1 MLENKSVL
9 ITGGSRGIGAEI
21 VRRAMEYGAHV
32 AFTYR
37 GRVQAAES
45 LSQELTATYPGQ
57 QCVARQCDVADTA
70 AMDALA
76 QDILREFGRLD
87 VLVNNA
93 GITQD
98 SVLARMTRDQWDE
111 VIHTNLSS
119 MFAATKPFVL
129 QMVKQGG
136 GSIVNLTSVVAI
148 YGFRGQTNYAAAKG
162 GIIGFTKALS
172 AEVAARNV
180 RVNAV
185 APGFIGT
192 DMSAVIDE
200 ATADYLKSRIAMGR
214 MGRADEVASLVCFL
228 GSDLASY
235 ITGQVIQVD
244 GGLHL

>member
-37 GRVQAAES
+37 GSAERS
-45 LSQELTATYPGQ
+45 DLLSQELAATYPGQ
-57 QCVARQCDVADTA
+57 MCVARQCDAADVG

-76 QDILREFGRLD
+76 QDIIREFGRVD

-93 GITQD
+93 GITDD
-98 SVLARMTRDQWDE
+98 SVLARMAPEQWDK
-111 VIHTNLSS
+111 VLHTNLGS
-119 MFAATKPFVL
+119 MFAATKPFIL
-129 QMVKQGG
+129 PMAKQGG
-136 GSIVNLTSVVAI
+136 GSIVNLTSIVAV

-162 GIIGFTKALS
+162 GIIGFTRALS

-185 APGFIGT
+185 APGFIHS
-192 DMSAVIDE
+192 DMSAMIDPAVSE
-200 ATADYLKSRIAMGR
+200 YLKTRIAMSR
-214 MGRADEVASLVCFL
+214 IGRADEVASVVCFL
-228 GSDLASY
+228 GSDLSSY

-244 GGLHL
+244 GGMHL